1 MACKL
6 SWWLLK
12 TLKVQPTVQEGNQQQ
27 ILRQKRCYEL
37 IDWILCNYRND
48 EKEDAFDKGLGLD
61 WVPDN
66 CDGKCKIVQ
75 YIFERDLTDPRWED
89 PYVDEF
95 PECMRKWV

>member
-1 MACKL
+1 MAWKL

-61 WVPDN
+61 SVPDN

-75 YIFERDLTDPRWED
+75 YIFEWSVNCQHKQVMLLTPHQ
-89 PYVDEF
+89 
-95 PECMRKWV
+95 

>member
-27 ILRQKRCYEL
+27 ILWQKRCYEL

-66 CDGKCKIVQ
+66 CDDKCKIVQ
-75 YIFERDLTDPRWED
+75 YIFGWSVNCQYKQVMLLTAHQ
-89 PYVDEF
+89 
-95 PECMRKWV
+95 